1 MPLQASSINCLS
13 NQFSIVVAKSRRL
26 QPASLL
32 TMDAP
37 QVATLSVFDFSL
49 TGNANPERVN
59 AGASEQVQSSVSAI
73 IAGE

>member
-1 MPLQASSINCLS
+1 MQASSINCLS
-13 NQFSIVVAKSRRL
+13 NQFSIVVAKSRRSI
-26 QPASLL
+26 ATSYSLL

-37 QVATLSVFDFSL
+37 QVATLSVSDFSL

-59 AGASEQVQSSVSAI
+59 AGASEQVQSSVSSI